1 MAAGFS
7 LAAGQAVAQTA
18 IATDAAGLLAGRV
31 DIPVADGKMPAY
43 RAAPQGKKNLPTL
56 LVVSEIFGVH
66 EYIQDICRRLAHLG
80 YLAVA
85 PELFARQG
93 DPSRYTD
100 IPKLQAEIISKVPDA
115 QVQRDLD
122 AASAWAVEHGGD
134 AGRLGIL
141 GFCWGGRQV
150 WLYAAHNPKLRA
162 GAAWYGQLGG
172 EPSELKPRPVLSAV
186 GDLKAPVLGAYGGKD
201 AGIPLA
207 DVDRMRVALG
217 AGRRQGL
224 AHRHLSRS
232 AACLPCGLPAQLP
245 QGRGRSG
252 LAAHAGLVQ
261 AERAVGEGGGAWASR
276 FLPLQVRPEGRREP
290 CLCPI
295 SRFPRQAVAD
305 LGQGRLHVLVADD
318 ALVLEAAEHAA
329 AAVHARALHLF
340 HHGLA
345 LVQPLSKSVS

>member
-1 MAAGFS
+1 M
-7 LAAGQAVAQTA
+7 AQTA

-122 AASAWAVEHGGD
+122 AASAWAAEHGGD

-150 WLYAAHNPKLRA
+150 WLYAAHNPKAARGRCLVRA
-162 GAAWYGQLGG
+162 AGRRAQRAEAAPGTERGRGPEGA
-172 EPSELKPRPVLSAV
+172 
-186 GDLKAPVLGAYGGKD
+186 
-201 AGIPLA
+201 
-207 DVDRMRVALG
+207 G
-217 AGRRQGL
+217 AGRLWRQGR
-224 AHRHLSRS
+224 RH
-232 AACLPCGLPAQLP
+232 CVG
-245 QGRGRSG
+245 GR
-252 LAAHAGLVQ
+252 
-261 AERAVGEGGGAWASR
+261 
-276 FLPLQVRPEGRREP
+276 
-290 CLCPI
+290 
-295 SRFPRQAVAD
+295 
-305 LGQGRLHVLVADD
+305 
-318 ALVLEAAEHAA
+318 
-329 AAVHARALHLF
+329 
-340 HHGLA
+340 
-345 LVQPLSKSVS
+345 

>member
-1 MAAGFS
+1 MNDQDSQFDSLLPPLKLDRRGFIATSVAAGFS

-18 IATDAAGLLAGRV
+18 IATTPPACWPAGWTFRWPTARCRLIAPRRRARRTCPRCWWCPRYSACTSTSRISAAAWRTWGIWRWRPSRAPGRPVALHRYSQAAGGNHQQGARRAGAARPGRRIGLGRRAWRRRGPTGHPGVLLGRT
-31 DIPVADGKMPAY
+31 PGLALR
-43 RAAPQGKKNLPTL
+43 RAQSQA
-56 LVVSEIFGVH
+56 
-66 EYIQDICRRLAHLG
+66 
-80 YLAVA
+80 
-85 PELFARQG
+85 AR
-93 DPSRYTD
+93 
-100 IPKLQAEIISKVPDA
+100 
-115 QVQRDLD
+115 
-122 AASAWAVEHGGD
+122 
-134 AGRLGIL
+134 
-141 GFCWGGRQV
+141 
-150 WLYAAHNPKLRA
+150 

-201 AGIPLA
+201 AGIALA
-207 DVDRMRVALG
+207 DVDRMRVALAQ

-261 AERAVGEGGGAWASR
+261 AERAVGEGGGARASR

-305 LGQGRLHVLVADD
+305 LGQGRLHVLS
-318 ALVLEAAEHAA
+318 
-329 AAVHARALHLF
+329 R
-340 HHGLA
+340 
-345 LVQPLSKSVS
+345 